1 MKVTDKAF
9 IVRIRRALKDGA
21 SIDAIKSE
29 FELYRENRISEA
41 CAKAA
46 DPLAVCKNVLR
57 HAKKISP
64 NGHVFHSPFTDD
76 GGEVFISDGRGVIIS
91 VPRKYAHPRIAE
103 KAKIASDMAK
113 KVSGMFEK
121 GVKTHPVDTVVI
133 HRGAV
138 ESWLA
143 DVDVNQP
150 VYNKHLEWEKYA
162 VIVFDGVALDAR
174 KIKLCFDYT
183 GEEKLKFEYWK
194 GKNGLLKCVCT
205 QSPVTCTR
213 FMFSV
218 ITDKMALADICKRR
232 ELHELPVTLTCKIT
246 AG

>member
-29 FELYRENRISEA
+29 FEFYRENRISEA

-64 NGHVFHSPFTDD
+64 NEHVFHSPFTDD

-91 VPRKYAHPRIAE
+91 APRKYAHPQIAE

-113 KVSGMFEK
+113 KVSGMFER
-121 GVKTHPVDTVVI
+121 GVKTPPVDTVVI

-150 VYNKHLEWEKYA
+150 VDNKHLEWRKYA

-218 ITDKMALADICKRR
+218 ITDKMALTDICKRR
-232 ELHELPVTLTCKIT
+232 ELHELPVTLTCKKT
-246 AG
+246 VG